1 MREFVVT
8 LHTGKKY
15 TVRADRVVILDQLTL
30 ALVLDSAPAI
40 GGPSD
45 PPTVAMFARH
55 NVISAIATDH
65 LVGEAD
71 DPAVVA
77 ADPNADIPF

>member
-15 TVRADRVVILDQLTL
+15 TVRADRLSMPDHETLGLVVE
-30 ALVLDSAPAI
+30 AAPAI
-40 GGPSD
+40 GGPGEL
-45 PPTVAMFARH
+45 TVAMFDRRQ
-55 NVISAIATDH
+55 VIAVIAADH

-71 DPAVVA
+71 VPDVVA

>member
-8 LHTGKKY
+8 LHSGKKY
-15 TVRADRVVILDQLTL
+15 TVRADRVALIDPVTL
-30 ALVLDSAPAI
+30 ALVVDPPPAL
-40 GGPSD
+40 GGPAD
-45 PPTVAMFARH
+45 NPVAVFDRNAVTC
-55 NVISAIATDH
+55 VIAADH

-77 ADPNADIPF
+77 LDPNADIPF